1 MGTQESRGPASN
13 GNKSPSITELYHLEN
28 DYTFLY
34 EKFNKML
41 LPRSISFPIH
51 PKKQSKVKQSME
63 GRKGGRLGARLVGR
77 GAEGRK
83 RKETQHKG
91 MKGGRDVYASNC
103 RKDLKYFFPLR
114 RMLLEAKILP
124 QLVNK

>member
-1 MGTQESRGPASN
+1 MGTQDSRGPASN

-63 GRKGGRLGARLVGR
+63 GRKGGRLGR
-77 GAEGRK
+77 GWWVEE
-83 RKETQHKG
+83 RKEEKG
-91 MKGGRDVYASNC
+91 KKHNI
-103 RKDLKYFFPLR
+103 K
-114 RMLLEAKILP
+114 E
-124 QLVNK
+124 